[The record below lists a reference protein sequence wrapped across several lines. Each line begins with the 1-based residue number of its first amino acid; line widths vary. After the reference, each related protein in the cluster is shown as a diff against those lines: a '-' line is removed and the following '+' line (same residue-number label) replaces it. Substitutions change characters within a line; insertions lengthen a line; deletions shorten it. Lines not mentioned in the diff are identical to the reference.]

1 MQSSLLWDVFFNIH
15 RIVSKENNNWN
26 NYVAFDKIQICT
38 SKRLPLE
45 TLEYFEDIVVQFEC
59 VKEIN
64 NSTLFIKAIISKIKM
79 LK

>member
-1 MQSSLLWDVFFNIH
+1 MTWKI
-15 RIVSKENNNWN
+15 
-26 NYVAFDKIQICT
+26 VAFNKIQTCP

-45 TLEYFEDIVVQFEC
+45 TLEYFEDIVVQFQC

-64 NSTLFIKAIISKIKM
+64 SSTLFIKAIISKIKM

>member
-1 MQSSLLWDVFFNIH
+1 MTGKI
-15 RIVSKENNNWN
+15 
-26 NYVAFDKIQICT
+26 VAFNKIQTCP

-45 TLEYFEDIVVQFEC
+45 TLEYFEDIVVQFQC

-64 NSTLFIKAIISKIKM
+64 SSTLFTKAIVSKIKM